1 MLGFGEAAFV
11 QAAGFLKITGG
22 DNPLDV
28 TWIHPESYAAAGQ
41 LLESLGFQPAAVI
54 DKEKDAELA
63 ERLAGANVAEMAKNL
78 HVGAL
83 TLTDIVGQLSR
94 PGRDPRESLPKPI
107 FKKGI
112 LKLDDLAPGMELM
125 GTVLNVVDFGAFVDI
140 GLKDTGLVHVSQLA
154 SKFIQDPHD
163 CVSVGDIVTVWV
175 MAVDKERRRVS
186 LTLIDPATR
195 RTGEE
200 RRPPRTERRRPER
213 PAGAPAE
220 GATPRP
226 AQQRSGNRPGG
237 NRSGGDRS
245 GGQRSARPDR
255 GSDRQQ
261 KPHAPPRPKP
271 KPRPVVPLTKGMAE
285 GREPLRTFG
294 DLKQFIEMKRQDDD
308 SAEPSQS

>member
-1 MLGFGEAAFV
+1 MTNGPFTSRAQLRSVLGFGEAAFV

-186 LTLIDPATR
+186 LTLIDPATAPHGRRAASASHRTVPARASCWRAGRRRYAATCAATIWKSSRRQPIRRRSIGRAAIGSARSRFRSATEAARASASQAEAASGRPVDQRDGR
-195 RTGEE
+195 RT
-200 RRPPRTERRRPER
+200 R
-213 PAGAPAE
+213 
-220 GATPRP
+220 ATADVR
-226 AQQRSGNRPGG
+226 
-237 NRSGGDRS
+237 
-245 GGQRSARPDR
+245 
-255 GSDRQQ
+255 
-261 KPHAPPRPKP
+261 
-271 KPRPVVPLTKGMAE
+271 
-285 GREPLRTFG
+285 
-294 DLKQFIEMKRQDDD
+294 
-308 SAEPSQS
+308 